1 MYTILAIDD
10 DKTTLGILE
19 SQLRALGYKIVAEL
33 SPVRGVELAGEFT
46 PDVILLD
53 LEMPVMNG
61 FEVIQALR
69 KSKQTKDI
77 PVVILTINKD
87 KGVVLNALRSGA
99 VDYLVKPY
107 DPNILNMKIKSAIKH
122 GINSK
127 LQKFD
132 DFIEVSHRGEM
143 CVITMRGGAGE
154 KGFQDAMVTI
164 FTPFFIK
171 STNGKICIV
180 DIREMKDFSDD
191 DVSVFVKMLSMFSG
205 ANIKIVTGKHYGEI
219 VSSTDIDEKAGL
231 FLSYGDLDHELNIG

>member
-1 MYTILAIDD
+1 MYTVLAIDD

-19 SQLRALGYKIVAEL
+19 SQLRALGYKIVAEI
-33 SPVRGVELAGEFT
+33 SPVRGVELAREFS

-61 FEVIQALR
+61 FEVIQTLR
-69 KSKQTKDI
+69 KDRQTKDV

-87 KGVVLNALRSGA
+87 RGTVVNALRSGA

-107 DPNILNMKIKSAIKH
+107 DPNNLNMKIKSAIKH

-132 DFIEVSHRGEM
+132 DFIEVSHKGEM
-143 CVITMRGGAGE
+143 FVITMRGGAGE
-154 KGFQDAMVTI
+154 RGFQDAVQAI

-191 DVSVFVKMLSMFSG
+191 DVSIFVKILAMLTG
-205 ANIKIVTGKHYGEI
+205 ADIKVVTGKHYGEI
-219 VSSTDIDEKAGL
+219 VSSSDIDEKVGL
-231 FLSYGDLDHELNIG
+231 FLSYGDLDHALNIG